1 MKINVRLGW
10 LIAGFVGGI
19 LATIWNT
26 IVFLGGLVVGAGFKS
41 DTKKENTYAQS
52 WHKPIEEDV
61 NWLGKELIQLRNR
74 VNILEDEIVNDPNND
89 EGDDE

>member
-26 IVFLGGLVVGAGFKS
+26 IVFLGGLVVGSGFKENA
-41 DTKKENTYAQS
+41 KKEVP
-52 WHKPIEEDV
+52 WHRPIEEDV
-61 NWLGKELIQLRNR
+61 KWLNNQYNRLKERMD
-74 VNILEDEIVNDPNND
+74 ILEDEIVNDPNND
-89 EGDDE
+89 EGDNE

>member
-26 IVFLGGLVVGAGFKS
+26 IVFLGGLVVGSGFKENP
-41 DTKKENTYAQS
+41 KKEVP
-52 WHKPIEEDV
+52 WHRPVEEDV
-61 NWLGKELIQLRNR
+61 KWLNNQYNRLKERMD
-74 VNILEDEIVNDPNND
+74 ILEDEIVNDPNND

>member
-26 IVFLGGLVVGAGFKS
+26 IVFLGGLVVGSGFKENA
-41 DTKKENTYAQS
+41 KKAPP
-52 WHKPIEEDV
+52 WHRPIEEDV
-61 NWLGKELIQLRNR
+61 KWLNNQYNRLKERMD
-74 VNILEDEIVNDPNND
+74 ILEDEIVNDPNND
-89 EGDDE
+89 KGDDE